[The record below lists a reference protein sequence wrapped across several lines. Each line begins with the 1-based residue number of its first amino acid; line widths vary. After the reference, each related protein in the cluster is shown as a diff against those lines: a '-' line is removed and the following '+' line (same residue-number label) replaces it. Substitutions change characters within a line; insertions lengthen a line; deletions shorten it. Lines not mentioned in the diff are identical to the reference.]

1 MINTLIIGVFFMADT
16 NQPIPVIVTIKKI
29 VKLAR
34 KKKKTK

>member
-1 MINTLIIGVFFMADT
+1 MADT

-34 KKKKTK
+34 KKKKTKQQILYTAEVR